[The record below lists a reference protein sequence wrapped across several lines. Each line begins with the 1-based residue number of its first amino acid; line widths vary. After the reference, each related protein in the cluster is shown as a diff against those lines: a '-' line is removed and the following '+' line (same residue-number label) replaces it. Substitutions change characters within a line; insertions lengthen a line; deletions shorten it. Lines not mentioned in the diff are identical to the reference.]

1 MMKKKHN
8 IIGRFIL
15 EHKISYVV
23 GIGFMFLASYI
34 TTRFPK
40 VLGNTIDIMRE
51 DGFKSQEVMKNVL
64 VIVAI
69 ALGAFCCTY
78 AWRNLVIRNA
88 RKLECYLRE
97 VLFTHFQKMSPEFY
111 NKKKSGDLIVYAIND
126 LNAVRMMFGPATA
139 MTINGIAICTASIY
153 AMTQNIDFR
162 LAIICLA
169 PIPVIVII
177 LLKLGATIRRRFK
190 KVQETFGSISD
201 RVQENING
209 IRVIKAYVQED
220 EEVEKFEELNEEM
233 MKCNMDMVRISSMLT
248 PVMEICFSVSF
259 AFNLII
265 GGNLVLKGTITLGD
279 FTAFNTYLTMIMTPI
294 ISIGRIV
301 NVVQRGMASYK
312 RLDEIF
318 KVEPDITDGIS
329 MINKEIH
336 GEVEIQNL
344 SFTYEGTDEPALKNI
359 DIKIPKGHTL
369 GVIGK
374 TGSGKTTLA
383 SLLMKLYNVENNKI
397 LIDGIDINDYTL
409 DALRTGI
416 SYVPQDNFL
425 FSASIFENIR
435 FFKEEYSMEMVEEAA
450 KISCVYDNIINFPQ
464 SFDTVLGERGVNLS
478 GGQKQRISISR
489 SVVKNPAIL
498 ILDDA
503 LSAVDTITE
512 GNILK
517 NFKEIRN
524 NKSAIIIAHKV
535 SSVKHAD
542 EIVVLDRGEICE
554 RGTHEELISKR
565 GLYYEI
571 YTEQNKDNQSE
582 FKAS

>member
-1 MMKKKHN
+1 MKKKRN
-8 IIGRFIL
+8 IILQFIL
-15 EHKISYVV
+15 EHKVSYII
-23 GIGFMFLASYI
+23 GIAFMFLASYV

-40 VLGNTIDIMRE
+40 VLGNTIDIMKE
-51 DGFKSQEVMKNVL
+51 EGFSSQEVLKNVL
-64 VIVAI
+64 IIIAI
-69 ALGAFCCTY
+69 ALGTFCCTY

-97 VLFTHFQKMSPEFY
+97 LLFTHFQKMSPEFY
-111 NKKKSGDLIVYAIND
+111 NKRKSGDLIVYAIND

-177 LLKLGATIRRRFK
+177 LLKLGSTIRRRFK

-209 IRVIKAYVQED
+209 IRVIKAYVQEE

-233 MKCNMDMVRISSMLT
+233 KKCNMDMVRISSMLT
-248 PVMEICFSVSF
+248 PIMEICFSVSF
-259 AFNLII
+259 VFNLIV
-265 GGNLVLKGTITLGD
+265 GGNLVLKGSITLGD
-279 FTAFNTYLTMIMTPI
+279 FTAFNTYLTMIMAPI

-318 KVEPDITDGIS
+318 KVEPHITNGAAMIDKKIS
-329 MINKEIH
+329 GDVK
-336 GEVEIQNL
+336 IQNL
-344 SFTYEGTDEPALKNI
+344 SFTYEGADEPALKSINI
-359 DIKIPKGHTL
+359 EIPKGHTL

-397 LIDGIDINDYTL
+397 IIDGIDINDYTL
-409 DALRTGI
+409 NALRSGI

-435 FFKEEYSMEMVEEAA
+435 FFKEEYSMEMVEEASKA
-450 KISCVYDNIINFPQ
+450 SCIYDSISSFPEG
-464 SFDTVLGERGVNLS
+464 FNTVLGERGVNLS
-478 GGQKQRISISR
+478 GGQKQRTSIAR
-489 SVVKNPAIL
+489 AIVKNPAIL

-512 GNILK
+512 GNILN
-517 NFKEIRN
+517 NFKEIRK
-524 NKSAIIIAHKV
+524 NKSAIIIAHKI

-542 EIVVLDRGEICE
+542 EIIVLDHGEICE

-565 GLYYEI
+565 GVYYEI
-571 YTEQNKDNQSE
+571 YTEQNQDNQSE